1 MKKVFLGFSSLI
13 IWLFL
18 QSCQPSGQTQK
29 GNFDWQGHR
38 GARGQVPENSLPSL
52 QRALQDGVTTL
63 EIDVVVTADS
73 VVVLSHEPYLNHTI
87 CLDSTGKDLA
97 LADTVYNIFKMT
109 YQQLQ
114 AFDCGSKGH
123 PDFNAQEKYAVKKP
137 SLLDAILASEE
148 TAVLMD
154 RELPFYNIEIKSKES
169 WDGTFH
175 PNVETYVELCLAD
188 VQKAKISDRVII
200 QSFDERVLKYLHKKY
215 PQVKL
220 ALLVAAKEQKTVAE
234 KINEL
239 GFYPNIYSCEYPLV
253 DKGMLTSLHAQKVKV
268 IPWTVNEI
276 EEAKRLID
284 LGVDGIITDFPGRLI
299 PALGETPR
307 AVKS

>member
-1 MKKVFLGFSSLI
+1 MKRLVKGLVSVALLWFFSG
-13 IWLFL
+13 
-18 QSCQPSGQTQK
+18 CQSGQTQK
-29 GNFDWQGHR
+29 DIFDWQGHR
-38 GARGQVPENSLPSL
+38 GARGQVPENSLPGL

-63 EIDVVVTADS
+63 EIDVVITADS

-97 LADTVYNIFKMT
+97 LADTAYNIFKMT
-109 YQQLQ
+109 YKQLQ

-123 PDFNAQEKYAVKKP
+123 PTFRAQEKYAVQKP

-148 TAVLMD
+148 TALIMD
-154 RELPFYNIEIKSKES
+154 RNLPFYNIEIKSKEA
-169 WDGTFH
+169 WDGIFH
-175 PNVETYVELCLAD
+175 PNVKTYVELCLAD
-188 VQKAKISDRVII
+188 LQKAKITDRVII
-200 QSFDERVLKYLHKKY
+200 QSFDERVLQYLHKNH
-215 PQVKL
+215 PQIKL
-220 ALLVAAKEQKTVAE
+220 ALLVAANEQKTVAK

-253 DKGMLTSLHAQKVKV
+253 NKGMLTSLHAQKVKV

-299 PALGETPR
+299 PALGANPGV
-307 AVKS
+307 AKS